1 MKYYLFCFSGFS
13 CSSFS
18 TNTPNLPIQIM
29 AVTEPIEDNSN
40 LNDISQQLLDDGS
53 SIADR
58 LKAQFV
64 TTDSSMLKSEHFI

>member
-1 MKYYLFCFSGFS
+1 
-13 CSSFS
+13 
-18 TNTPNLPIQIM
+18 M
-29 AVTEPIEDNSN
+29 AVTEPIGDNSN

-64 TTDSSMLKSEHFI
+64 TTDSTMLKSNHFV